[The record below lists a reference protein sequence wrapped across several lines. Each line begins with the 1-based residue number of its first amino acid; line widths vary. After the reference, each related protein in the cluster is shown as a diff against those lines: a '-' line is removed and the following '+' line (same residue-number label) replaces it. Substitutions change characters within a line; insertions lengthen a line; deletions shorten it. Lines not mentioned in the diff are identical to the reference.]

1 MTEHVFLTSCS
12 MEVMHWFVEDEQTRI
27 SSLLVTIRHG
37 LAASSQEDISE
48 ISKDRVFSDDS
59 ADSGDASEGCGI
71 DALMGTG
78 GPLSL

>member
-1 MTEHVFLTSCS
+1 
-12 MEVMHWFVEDEQTRI
+12 MEVMHWFVEGEQTRI
-27 SSLLVTIRHG
+27 SSLSVTVRHG

-59 ADSGDASEGCGI
+59 ADSGDDVSPSEGCGI